1 MAEKGAEDSGR
12 GDGMKGRQVLMTGAT
27 GYIGRE
33 LARRLLEAGAEVGVV
48 TADPARARDILGVG
62 VPCWGREECLADGGP
77 LQGRQLLLH
86 AGFARPYAG
95 EAEIARSLEFTGRLF
110 ARAAE
115 ARIPAVLLLSSR
127 SVYGRAT
134 PPPWSEESPP
144 APSNP
149 YGEAKFASEVMLG
162 MVRRF
167 SPLTRTCAVRLGTV
181 SGGGEG
187 LVDVFILSRFVLAA
201 LRGDRIRIFGGSQEF
216 DILDLRDAADA
227 LARLVREPAA
237 NWRPV
242 YNLGSPVSQKIRH
255 LAERAVALAAE
266 HGRRGSVITTEP
278 AGPDGTPRYGMDC
291 ARFCSGLGWR
301 PLRSLDDTIRSL
313 IEYYL
318 PRLK

>member
-1 MAEKGAEDSGR
+1 
-12 GDGMKGRQVLMTGAT
+12 MKGRRVLMTGAT

-33 LARRLLEAGAEVGVV
+33 LVRRLLGEGDEVGVV
-48 TADPARARDILGVG
+48 TGDRARAREILGDG
-62 VPCWGREECLADGGP
+62 APCWSREEALAKGGP
-77 LQGRQLLLH
+77 MEGEPLLLH

-95 EAEIARSLEFTGRLF
+95 EAQIARSLEFTGRLF

-115 ARIPAVLLLSSR
+115 ARIPAVLLVSSR

-134 PPPWSEESPP
+134 PPPWREETPT
-144 APSNP
+144 APDNP
-149 YGEAKFASEVMLG
+149 YGGAKFASEVLLG
-162 MVRRF
+162 VARRF
-167 SPLTRTCAVRLGTV
+167 SPLTRTCSVRLGTV

-187 LVDVFILSRFVLAA
+187 LVDVFVLSRFVLAA
-201 LRGDRIRIFGGSQEF
+201 LRGEPIRILGGSQEF

-227 LARLVREPAA
+227 LARLVREPAG

-242 YNLGSPVSQKIRH
+242 YNLGSPVSHNIRL
-255 LAERAVALAAE
+255 LAERSVALAAE
-266 HGRRGSVITTEP
+266 YGRRGSTITIEP

-291 ARFCSGLGWR
+291 ARFCGDLGWC

-313 IEYYL
+313 IEHYL

>member
-1 MAEKGAEDSGR
+1 MGEKGPRDSRQG
-12 GDGMKGRQVLMTGAT
+12 GGMKGRRVLMTGAT

-33 LARRLLEAGAEVGVV
+33 LARRLLGAGAEVGVI
-48 TADPARARDILGVG
+48 TGDPARARAVLGAG
-62 VPCWGREECLADGGP
+62 APCWGREECLADGGP

-115 ARIPAVLLLSSR
+115 ARIPAVLLVSSR

-134 PPPWSEESPP
+134 PPPWSEETPP
-144 APSNP
+144 APDNP

-162 MVRRF
+162 MLRRF

-187 LVDVFILSRFVLAA
+187 LVDVFVLSRFVLAA
-201 LRGDRIRIFGGSQEF
+201 LRGEPIHVFGGGQEF
-216 DILDLRDAADA
+216 DILDLRDAAEA
-227 LARLVREPAA
+227 LARLAREPAA

-242 YNLGSPVSQKIRH
+242 YTVGSPVAHNIRL

-266 HGRRGSVITTEP
+266 YGRRGSTITIEP
-278 AGPDGTPRYGMDC
+278 AGTDGTPRYGMDC
-291 ARFCSGLGWR
+291 ARFCGDLGWH
-301 PLRSLDDTIRSL
+301 PLHPLDDTIRSL
-313 IEYYL
+313 IEHYL